1 MLGDM
6 TQFLDDF
13 RVSAVEHSKEDRL
26 SALNDDAE
34 DRSRNEQANDRVGKR
49 VAEPHPD
56 GAKKYGQA
64 CPAVDTCVVSIRDQ
78 GGAFNLLADANA
90 EDGDSLVAEKAD
102 D

>member
-1 MLGDM
+1 MPEPSRANFGDFAYLRHMLGDM

-34 DRSRNEQANDRVGKR
+34 DRSRNEQANDRIGKR

-56 GAKKYGQA
+56 GTKEH
-64 CPAVDTCVVSIRDQ
+64 S
-78 GGAFNLLADANA
+78 
-90 EDGDSLVAEKAD
+90 
-102 D
+102 